1 MAGTAPTGGII
12 AVDAMGSDLGPSE
25 VVAAVRLALEGE
37 GAVENIVVVGDRAI
51 LEPLLST
58 AGLTGNPRVSIFHAS
73 EVDEMDDKPM
83 VALKRKKDSSM
94 VRAIELVKAGQ
105 AHAVF
110 SCGNT
115 GALMAC
121 ATLKLRPLE
130 GADRPALAA
139 SIPHKTGRFLLVD
152 AGANPEADPEHLLH
166 NAILGSNYC
175 KAVLGIP
182 APRVGLLTIGTEEGK
197 GTKRITETHDL
208 LKLAGDVV
216 RYSGPIEG
224 FQVFAN
230 HVDVVVCD
238 GFTGNVLIK
247 TCESLVDMFKDV
259 LKDELRKNP
268 VRMAGAVL
276 STGAFRAVKRR
287 FSAENSGGGAPLLG
301 LNGYVLKA
309 HGSSNRLAMASA
321 IRSAGELIKCDMNHM
336 NVADLALAHERIA
349 AAAVPPAPAAESGAP
364 IPQQ

>member
-25 VVAAVRLALEGE
+25 VIAAVRLALEGA
-37 GAVENIVVVGDRAI
+37 GAVDNVVVVGDRAI
-51 LEPLLST
+51 VEPLLST
-58 AGLTGNPRVSIFHAS
+58 AGLMGNPRVTVFHAS
-73 EVDEMDDKPM
+73 EVIEMDDKPM
-83 VALKRKKDSSM
+83 QALKRKKDASM
-94 VRAIELVKAGQ
+94 IRAIELVKSGQ
-105 AHAVF
+105 AHAVL

-130 GADRPALAA
+130 GIDRPALAA
-139 SIPHKTGRFLLVD
+139 AIPHKTGRFLLVD

-175 KAVLGIP
+175 KAVFGMKS
-182 APRVGLLTIGTEEGK
+182 PRVGLLTIGTEEGK
-197 GTKRITETHDL
+197 GNKRINDAHEMF
-208 LKLAGDVV
+208 KQVGDVLQ
-216 RYSGPIEG
+216 YSGPIEG
-224 FQVFAN
+224 FHVFAN

-238 GFTGNVLIK
+238 GFTGNVLLK

-268 VRMAGAVL
+268 VRMTGALLSAGA
-276 STGAFRAVKRR
+276 FKAVKRR
-287 FSAENSGGGAPLLG
+287 FSAENAGGGAPLLG

-309 HGSSNRLAMASA
+309 HGSSDRLAMASA
-321 IRSAGELIKCDMNHM
+321 IRSAGGLVKCDMNHM
-336 NVADLALAHERIA
+336 NVADLSLAHSRLGVPAASIPQA
-349 AAAVPPAPAAESGAP
+349 AAPL
-364 IPQQ
+364 QQQ

>member
-37 GAVENIVVVGDRAI
+37 GAVDSVVVVGDRGI
-51 LEPLLST
+51 VEPLLST
-58 AGLTGNPRVSIFHAS
+58 AGLSGNPRVSFFHAS
-73 EVDEMDDKPM
+73 EVIEMDDKPM
-83 VALKRKKDSSM
+83 LALKRKKDSSM

-121 ATLKLRPLE
+121 ATLKLRPID

-139 SIPHKTGRFLLVD
+139 AIPHKTGRFLLVD

-175 KAVLGIP
+175 KAVLGMRS
-182 APRVGLLTIGTEEGK
+182 PRVGLLTIGTEEGK
-197 GTKRITETHDL
+197 GNKRITDAHDMF
-208 LKLAGDVV
+208 KRVGDVI

-268 VRMAGAVL
+268 VRMAGAIL

-321 IRSAGELIKCDMNHM
+321 IRSAGELVKCDMNHM
-336 NVADLALAHERIA
+336 NIADLALAHERLA
-349 AAAVPPAPAAESGAP
+349 AGAPPSSDAETGAP